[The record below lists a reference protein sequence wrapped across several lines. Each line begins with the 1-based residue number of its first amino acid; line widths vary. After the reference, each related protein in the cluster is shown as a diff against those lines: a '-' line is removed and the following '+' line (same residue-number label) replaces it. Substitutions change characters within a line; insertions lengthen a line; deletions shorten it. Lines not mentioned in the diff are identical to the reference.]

1 MSISRVVGFAIFL
14 TLCPVFFS
22 QAQTDRSPARDQRT
36 LELVDQLK
44 ELIQRAEQEPRSNP
58 WLLQRLR
65 DLVHRYDWP
74 WRVSLLYDDFQDGE
88 YASNPPWIVSNGD
101 FWVARG
107 LGLRSVFDPPENQSR
122 RSSDRKSDNP
132 AMDILGEILW
142 GGKER
147 EERGAQPP
155 PPSSA
160 EIYTKLRVS
169 NAFAVKLQ
177 LRSRSYAHGNN
188 RFEIGPYMGDER
200 NWGYRLTYDSGKRES
215 FALMR
220 TAPGRSAVIE
230 IHDRAVDLEDGK
242 PHNIEWRRSDNGEMV
257 VLLDDNEIIRT
268 IDRAYGGPFDG
279 LSVINKGG
287 DYELRQI
294 SIHGTDR

>member
-1 MSISRVVGFAIFL
+1 MSLSRIVGIAIFL
-14 TLCPVFFS
+14 ILCPVFPS
-22 QAQTDRSPARDQRT
+22 QAQTDRIPAGDQRT
-36 LELVDQLK
+36 LELVDHLK
-44 ELIQRAEQEPRSNP
+44 ELIQRAEPDPRSNP

-65 DLVHRYDWP
+65 DLVRRYDWP
-74 WRVSLLYDDFQDGE
+74 WRVSLLYDDFHDGE

-107 LGLRSVFDPPENQSR
+107 LGLRSVFDPPENQSQ
-122 RSSDRKSDNP
+122 RSSDRKSENP
-132 AMDILGEILW
+132 AIEILGGILW

-147 EERGAQPP
+147 EERSPQTP
-155 PPSSA
+155 PPSTA

-177 LRSRSYAHGNN
+177 LRSRSYAHRNN

-200 NWGYRLTYDSGKRES
+200 NWGYRLTYDSGKKES
-215 FALMR
+215 FTLMR
-220 TAPGRSAVIE
+220 AAPGRSAVIE
-230 IHDRAVDLEDGK
+230 IYDRAVDLEDGK

-268 IDRAYGGPFDG
+268 VDRAYGGPFDG
-279 LSVINKGG
+279 FSVINKGG

-294 SIHGTDR
+294 SIHGTD